1 MVYPHV
7 SEASPVIIVTV
18 VAVVVVVIAVAAA
31 AAAAAVVHG
40 NSEVVCPL
48 RGSRA

>member
-31 AAAAAVVHG
+31 ATVVHG

>member
-31 AAAAAVVHG
+31 AAVVHG